1 MTLRTALFASAA
13 FAAVTIGAGMAF
25 AQSNYYNTNPT
36 PQEQQQTQQLNG
48 QAQDNAAPVDASAK
62 VVDNDDQQ
70 KYEAQME
77 QYRARERKYWESQR
91 QFEKQRDSYAM
102 QSSNYDIT
110 ADQLL
115 ANRAWYDAHHY
126 ARFVAYPDYP
136 EPRLQA
142 LYLIAEPSQ
151 QMAHAPVVDYDGYK
165 VGEVRNVE
173 TAVDGRPARVQIALM
188 DHRFVWVM
196 PGDLRFD
203 PEQHAIYSDL
213 PAQRLWELS
222 VEENS

>member
-36 PQEQQQTQQLNG
+36 PQEQQQTQDLNQKAQDDAAPKDPAAKAVDVNG
-48 QAQDNAAPVDASAK
+48 QQNY
-62 VVDNDDQQ
+62 Q
-70 KYEAQME
+70 AQME
-77 QYRARERKYWESQR
+77 QYRARERKYWESQE

-102 QSSNYDIT
+102 QSKNFDIT
-110 ADQLL
+110 TDQLL

-126 ARFVAYPDYP
+126 RLFVAYPEYP
-136 EPRLQA
+136 ETRLQV
-142 LYLIAEPSQ
+142 LHLIADPTH
-151 QMAHAPVVDYDGYK
+151 QMAHSPVVDYDGYEI
-165 VGEVRNVE
+165 GYVRNVE
-173 TAVDGRPARVQIALM
+173 TGVDGRPVRVQIALND
-188 DHRFVWVM
+188 DHFVWVM

-203 PEQHAIYSDL
+203 PDQHAVYSDL